1 MPITRISEST
11 HELLQ
16 ELAEK
21 RGVSIKSILEAAVE
35 TYRRLCFLE
44 ESNAAFAALRK
55 HTRAWREEQKER
67 AAWDQTMIDEDTE

>member
-16 ELAEK
+16 ELAAK

-35 TYRRLCFLE
+35 AYRRECFLE
-44 ESNAAFAALRK
+44 ESNAAFAALRRNAK
-55 HTRAWREEQKER
+55 AWREEQKER
-67 AAWDQTMIDEDTE
+67 AAWDQTMTDGETD